1 MKKIFQK
8 TIALTSGVLVLSAA
22 MGYIVFAWDGPTAEQ
37 PQENTPT
44 PINIGPVAQTKQGAL
59 AVSSLFASGNKV
71 FLNDDGEEGDIERVD
86 YIKGQDGLYLDSD
99 PFNIASVHLDNQNKE
114 IKFSIKGEERMKV
127 DKNGKMHIL
136 KLSDCFLEVDEDG
149 KIRCY
154 VGGQIPDGDEF
165 WPSQT
170 EILHIGINASDSWTV
185 PNEEQEVVIKVAA
198 NISAYGS
205 SVATNFKFYIK
216 RAGEEEYVEEERIA
230 VSGGFR
236 YDWPWHDYWWNYK
249 SGTWYYHIKQGDEVK
264 IVTCT
269 SCSCCANASAT
280 VYKLRHKRDVI
291 DYASCEGTI
300 LYYYDVNSTGK
311 MNEVENQ
318 YNPDVPVSVAI
329 TSDELPIS
337 FPNP

>member
-1 MKKIFQK
+1 MYFSKFQK
-8 TIALTSGVLVLSAA
+8 TIALTGGVLVLSAA

-59 AVSSLFASGNKV
+59 AVFSLFASGDKV

-114 IKFSIKGEERMKV
+114 IKFSIKGDEKMKV

-170 EILHIGINASDSWTV
+170 EILHIDINASDSWTV

-198 NISAYGS
+198 SISAYGS
-205 SVATNFKFYIK
+205 STVADFKFYIN
-216 RAGEEEYVEEERIA
+216 GEEKEHIS

-236 YDWPWHDYWWNYK
+236 YDWPWHDSWENNN
-249 SGTWYYHIKQGDEVK
+249 SGIWYYHIKQSDVVK
-264 IVTCT
+264 ITT
-269 SCSCCANASAT
+269 SGTSYNTSASAS
-280 VYKLRHKRDVI
+280 VYKLRYKRDVI

-300 LYYYDVNSTGK
+300 LYYYDINSTGK

-329 TSDELPIS
+329 TSDGLPIS